1 MANEVDKK
9 SLISG
14 AFMLII
20 NTGNGKGKTTAAIG
34 QMIRALGH
42 GQKVC
47 FIQLFKGAVFY
58 GEQKVLEN
66 LKNLD
71 FYSFAP
77 KHPYCFRDTKP
88 ETATM
93 QCAKA
98 MAKLE
103 AVAKGKKKYDLIVL
117 DEFNI
122 ALREGYIGL
131 KVLLEVLNR
140 FDSKINIIITGRKAP
155 KALLAKA
162 DLITEM
168 KAVRHPYNKGIKAA
182 AGIEY

>member
-1 MANEVDKK
+1 
-9 SLISG
+9 
-14 AFMLII
+14 MLIV

-58 GEQKVLEN
+58 GEQKILEN

-77 KHPYCFRDTKP
+77 KHPGCFRDVKRAVIAR
-88 ETATM
+88 E
-93 QCAKA
+93 CKKA
-98 MAKLE
+98 MGLLRKIA
-103 AVAKGKKKYDLIVL
+103 AGRKKYDLIVL

-122 ALREGYIGL
+122 ALRDGFIEL
-131 KVLLEVLNR
+131 KVLLEVILTFN
-140 FDSKINIIITGRKAP
+140 SNIRIFITGRGAP
-155 KALLAKA
+155 KG
-162 DLITEM
+162 LIQRASLVTEM
-168 KAVRHPYNKGIKAA
+168 KEIKHPYNIGISAAKGL
-182 AGIEY
+182 EY